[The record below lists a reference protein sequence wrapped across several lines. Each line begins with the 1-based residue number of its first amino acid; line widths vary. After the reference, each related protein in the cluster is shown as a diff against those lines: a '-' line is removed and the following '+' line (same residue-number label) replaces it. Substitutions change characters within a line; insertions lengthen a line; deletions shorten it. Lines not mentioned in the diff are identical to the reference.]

1 MPVARGR
8 QEQAIALR
16 YFCWSYVS
24 PIGINPGADGI
35 LTALEDLSKQE
46 AAR

>member
-8 QEQAIALR
+8 KKQAVGHR
-16 YFCWSYVS
+16 YFCWNYVS
-24 PIGINPGADGI
+24 PIGINPGADGM

-46 AAR
+46 AAS